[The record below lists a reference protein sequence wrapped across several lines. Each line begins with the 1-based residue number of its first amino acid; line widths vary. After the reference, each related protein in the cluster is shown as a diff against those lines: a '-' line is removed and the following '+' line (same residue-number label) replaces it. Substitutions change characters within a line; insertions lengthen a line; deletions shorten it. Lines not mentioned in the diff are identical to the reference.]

1 MEPKNKIGVKHEGE
15 PTGISPGMFRYSNK
29 LNKMQVQLYRSAAL
43 NAMSQLRKETTPK
56 TRSFSS

>member
-1 MEPKNKIGVKHEGE
+1 MEPKKKIGVKHEGE

-29 LNKMQVQLYRSAAL
+29 LNKMQVQLYISAAL